1 MNVISATVT
10 QKGQILLPKVVRDFL
25 KIEAFDVVLV
35 KTAKDHAKIYPTKDI
50 LDYAGTLKIKKNKTK
65 SALKA
70 REYMEAHYL
79 RV

>member
-10 QKGQILLPKVVRDFL
+10 QKGQITLPKTVRDFL
-25 KIEAFDVVLV
+25 NIDAFDVVLV
-35 KTAKDHAKIYPTKDI
+35 KIAKDHAKIYPTKDI
-50 LDYAGTLKIKKNKTK
+50 LDFAGKIKAKKGQ

-70 REYMEAHYL
+70 REYMETHYR

>member
-1 MNVISATVT
+1 MNVMSTTVT
-10 QKGQILLPKVVRDFL
+10 QKGQITLPKAVRDFL
-25 KIEAFDVVLV
+25 NIDVFDVVLV

-50 LDYAGTLKIKKNKTK
+50 LDYAGKYKAKKGQ

-70 REYMEAHYL
+70 REYMETHYR